1 MRILLALVLFAVITT
16 AFSQSVLVK
25 AGQDYTK
32 AIPRSDRYRYK
43 DFMNGQLHYPQG
55 KKSQV
60 LKLNYNIIFA
70 AVQFIDSNGDTL
82 FIAEDSNIFKYVSIN
97 NDLFFH
103 DFQFGY
109 FEILT
114 REPQIKLMS
123 QVKWNIARKDV
134 MIENGYGSSLS
145 LSNSDYSTIR
155 VSGANNFI
163 QNENTLFEKEDAYF
177 LLDKKQRIHK
187 ATKSSFIKI
196 FQDYKGEIQSFLK
209 DNDIDFSDKDDLRT
223 LLEFCNALPNV

>member
-1 MRILLALVLFAVITT
+1 MRILLALVLCAVITT
-16 AFSQSVLVK
+16 AYSQSVLVK

-60 LKLNYNIIFA
+60 LRLNYNIIFA

-123 QVKWNIARKDV
+123 QIKWNIARKDV

-163 QNENTLFEKEDAYF
+163 QNENTLFEKQDAYF

-209 DNDIDFSDKDDLRT
+209 NNDIDFSDKDDLRT

>member
-60 LKLNYNIIFA
+60 LRLNYNIIFA

>member
-60 LKLNYNIIFA
+60 LRLNYNIIFA

-177 LLDKKQRIHK
+177 LLDRKQRIHK

>member
-1 MRILLALVLFAVITT
+1 MRILLALVLCAVITT
-16 AFSQSVLVK
+16 VFSQSVLVK

-60 LKLNYNIIFA
+60 LRLNYNIIFA

-123 QVKWNIARKDV
+123 QIKWNIARKDV

-187 ATKSSFIKI
+187 ATKGSFIKI